1 MRIVVSPY
9 HLTTREAP
17 ALAALQLAEQVV
29 TMMPTP
35 MAGTSRRHIAGA
47 VAAAPKYLD
56 FMESW
61 RWSAA
66 LWDAGV
72 IAPTHEGLDAADD
85 VRFAFDR
92 IAGDERYAPL
102 RPLMKPRVFEDDR
115 DYLQAIAA
123 DVLKGGPDPA
133 ITVPVAAGLDRFAA
147 RHRLAVARATPT
159 SISQKVE
166 AQLGERVA
174 AFAVPILA
182 QASADRILMLRE
194 ELEGPL
200 DDLREALR
208 EATPSKG
215 GRSSRLDRAARAYAT
230 AFDASQGELT
240 QPLDP
245 DEPRVITATVAATL
259 VTLPATAV
267 LESSLAAMRSLG
279 FGARGAVRGPGQA
292 RGGASV
298 CEASAQGAASGA
310 SAAGLVPALW
320 DADSAPVLSLV
331 FRVIGKR

>member
-35 MAGTSRRHIAGA
+35 AAGTSRRHIDGA

-56 FMESW
+56 FIESW

-85 VRFAFDR
+85 VRSAFDR
-92 IAGDERYAPL
+92 IAADDRYAPL
-102 RPLMKPRVFEDDR
+102 RPLMKPQVFEDDR

-147 RHRLAVARATPT
+147 RHRLAVARSTPT

-194 ELEGPL
+194 ELERPL
-200 DDLREALR
+200 DDLRAALIEVSPR
-208 EATPSKG
+208 AT
-215 GRSSRLDRAARAYAT
+215 GRASALDRAARAYAA
-230 AFDASQGELT
+230 AFDASHADLT

-259 VTLPATAV
+259 VTLPAAAV
-267 LESSLAAMRSLG
+267 LESSLAAIQSLG
-279 FGARGAVRGPGQA
+279 FGGRGALR
-292 RGGASV
+292 GASKARV
-298 CEASAQGAASGA
+298 GAGVVEAP
-310 SAAGLVPALW
+310 AGTIPAIW
-320 DADSAPVLSLV
+320 DVDSAPVLSLV